1 MRKDVLEDAASQFV
15 ACTAGSS
22 GMTRLETFSTH
33 VTVLRFGCGGRPPPR
48 LASAWC
54 GQLRYLRWLARPGA
68 NATSLDI
75 SIHLAKTQAR
85 KAFPQCQLPPTGYL
99 HGCCA
104 VAKAR
109 AFRGS
114 ELDQRSRQCD
124 PTRRACAEFCAG
136 LASGVSTRQLRLC
149 SPRRAPAA
157 HGARGVAQGRG

>member
-54 GQLRYLRWLARPGA
+54 GQLRYLRWLARPGT

-85 KAFPQCQLPPTGYL
+85 TGIFPSVSFGIFM
-99 HGCCA
+99 A
-104 VAKAR
+104 VAQPPKPGPAAGRSAAR
-109 AFRGS
+109 S
-114 ELDQRSRQCD
+114 EERRVGKECRSRW
-124 PTRRACAEFCAG
+124 
-136 LASGVSTRQLRLC
+136 
-149 SPRRAPAA
+149 
-157 HGARGVAQGRG
+157 GRYQ